1 MYSIH
6 SSDSLLGFSISSV
19 VSYLKH
25 DRGKAGFSKRICFT
39 DQYYEQLESL
49 VSKSL
54 EDKSEI
60 VVIFT
65 HQHHSPINIGGLI
78 ILISLHTSL
87 SGIYQL
93 FFNLSAKQDFFL
105 KEVMLSQ
112 TEKLFLFLYYKN
124 WDVGM
129 ISSFLGLQVK
139 TVINTKYFLKKKYG
153 IKDDI
158 MFVTLSKVT
167 FIYFNSFS

>member
-1 MYSIH
+1 MYSVH
-6 SSDSLLGFSISSV
+6 SNDSLLKFSISSV
-19 VSYLKH
+19 VSYLKN
-25 DRGKAGFSKRICFT
+25 DRGKSGFSKRICFT

-54 EDKSEI
+54 EDESEI
-60 VVIFT
+60 IVIFT
-65 HQHHSPINIGGLI
+65 HQHHSPINIGGRI

-93 FFNLSAKQDFFL
+93 FFNLSAKQGLFFR
-105 KEVMLSQ
+105 EVMLSQ
-112 TEKLFLFLYYKN
+112 TEKLFLFLYYKK
-124 WDVGM
+124 WSASM
-129 ISSFLGLQVK
+129 ISAFLGVQEK

-158 MFVTLSKVT
+158 MFVTLSKVS
-167 FIYFNSFS
+167 FVYFNSFS